1 MEYTLTAKES
11 YLIINFNG
19 RLVAAYAE
27 ELRENVGLWL
37 QQSANLVFDLEDMAY
52 IDSSGLGCLV
62 FALQKAQNQSGTV
75 KLVALQARPKII
87 FDITKVN
94 RVFEVFDTI
103 ELAEKSFK

>member
-1 MEYTLTAKES
+1 MEYILTANDN
-11 YLIINFNG
+11 YLIVDMNG

-27 ELRENVGLWL
+27 ELRGNVELWL
-37 QQSANLVFDLEDMAY
+37 QQSENLIFNLKNMGY

-62 FALQKAQNQSGTV
+62 YALQKAQNQSGTV

-94 RVFEVFDTI
+94 RVFEIYDTI
-103 ELAEKSFK
+103 EAAAKSLK